1 MLLKDRVA
9 IITGGAKGI
18 GKGIALKF
26 AEEGCTVVIAD
37 ITEEAANETLTE
49 LAKKGKPGI
58 FIKCDHTIEHQVQE
72 MVKQVIGKF
81 GKIDILV
88 NNAGGFGPPVPVT
101 DLTLEAW
108 TKSVNLNLTGVF
120 LCCKAVIPHMIE
132 KHYGKIINM
141 SSISAVAAGPPS
153 PHYGSSKG
161 GILSLTLDLALETA
175 RFGINVNAIL
185 PGTIRTD
192 MWKTNIPPDA
202 NEDKFFSDMA
212 QSLIP
217 LQRIGT
223 PEDVAGAALFLASNL
238 SDYVTGDRIIVAG
251 GLPLRAPTFGTAD

>member
-1 MLLKDRVA
+1 VLLANRVA
-9 IITGGAKGI
+9 VITGGAKGI

-26 AEEGCTVVIAD
+26 AGEGCEIAVAD
-37 ITEEAANETLTE
+37 VMEEAGNETLKE

-58 FIKCDHTIEHQVQE
+58 FIKCDHTDEHQVQD
-72 MVKQVIGKF
+72 MVQKVIDKF

-88 NNAGGFGPPVPVT
+88 NNAGGFGPPVPIT
-101 DLTLEAW
+101 ELTLEAW
-108 TKSVNLNLTGVF
+108 TKSINLNLTGVF
-120 LCCKAVIPHMIE
+120 LCCKAVIPHMMK

-192 MWKTNIPPDA
+192 MWKTNIPPGADD
-202 NEDKFFSDMA
+202 DKFFSDMA
-212 QSLIP
+212 QTLIP

-223 PEDVAGAALFLASNL
+223 PDDVAGAALFLASHL

-251 GLPLRAPTFGTAD
+251 GLPLRAPTFGKVE